1 MSAWMMTPEHK
12 VVQTISLTPEISNL
26 LETSELFL
34 SEGIL
39 SHTHDDLYTICYL
52 KDMRQQPVN
61 PSAKWIAKLMKV
73 DAKGPFYIFRK
84 TFDETQETY
93 VNAKMNMTIKDFL
106 TLFTYQWKTYELNK
120 NTL

>member
-1 MSAWMMTPEHK
+1 MSVWMMTPEQNA
-12 VVQTISLTPEISNL
+12 VQTISLTPEISNL
-26 LETSELFL
+26 LEKSGLFL

-39 SHTHDDLYTICYL
+39 SHTYDDLYTICYL
-52 KDMRQQPVN
+52 KDMTQQPDN

-93 VNAKMNMTIKDFL
+93 VNAKMNMTIREFL
-106 TLFTYQWKTYELNK
+106 TLFTYQWKTYETK
-120 NTL
+120 